1 MDTFRREIRSW
12 YSHRLG
18 MEMPVVQYGHWGHAL
33 LMLPTANADF
43 LEHERF
49 GLIDSISHLIHAGRV
64 RVFSINSI
72 NGHAW
77 MNNHV
82 PFHEKSNRQAAYSAY
97 IEWEVVPFIRDCLKD
112 GGARIGISGASF
124 GAFHAANQF
133 FRRPDL
139 FDCLIGMSGFYD
151 LSWLLDGYSD
161 ENVYFNNPM
170 WYLHNLGDGGVLDTL
185 RHRSQIHIITG
196 QGAWEVPNAS
206 RRLSGVLNSK
216 GIPHNLD
223 LWGHDVPHDW
233 PSWKRML
240 PHYLGERVGW

>member
-1 MDTFRREIRSW
+1 MDLFRREIRSW
-12 YSHRLG
+12 YSHRTN
-18 MEMPVVQYGHWGHAL
+18 MEMPLVQYGHWGHPL
-33 LMLPTANADF
+33 LLLPTANADF

-49 GLIDSISHLIHAGRV
+49 GLIDSIRGLIEAGRV
-64 RVFSINSI
+64 RVFSVNSI
-72 NGHAW
+72 NSHAW
-77 MNNHV
+77 MNKEV
-82 PFHEKSNRQAAYSAY
+82 PMHERSNRQAAFSGY
-97 IEWEVVPFIRDCLKD
+97 IEREVVPYIRDSIQNPT
-112 GGARIGISGASF
+112 ARIGVSGASF

-139 FDCLIGMSGFYD
+139 FDVLIAMSGFYD

-170 WYLHNLGDGGVLDTL
+170 WYMANIGDGELLNLL
-185 RHRSQIHIITG
+185 RHHSQIHLLTG

-206 RRLSGVLNSK
+206 RRFSAVLSSK

-233 PSWKRML
+233 PTWKKML
-240 PHYLGERVGW
+240 PYYLGERLGW